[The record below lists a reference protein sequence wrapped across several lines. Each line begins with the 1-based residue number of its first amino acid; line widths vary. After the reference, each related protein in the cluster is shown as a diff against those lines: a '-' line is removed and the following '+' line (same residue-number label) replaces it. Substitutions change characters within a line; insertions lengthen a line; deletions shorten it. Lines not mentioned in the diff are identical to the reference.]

1 MPPESRSVLLAI
13 AAASVIAPLIGW
25 VLARCFPP
33 AAKPSHAPTQQRWRY
48 RAIEYGGV
56 LCSLIGVSLPFMWWG
71 TSAVEPSAFNI
82 TVLLSAAIV
91 SMIGGVALLS
101 TVFADRG
108 TDGFIDYFES
118 EYNIHARV
126 VRIGARGLFVAAFV
140 ALIATLALGH

>member
-101 TVFADRG
+101 SLFVDRG
-108 TDGFIDYFES
+108 TE
-118 EYNIHARV
+118 
-126 VRIGARGLFVAAFV
+126 AFSTTSK
-140 ALIATLALGH
+140 ANMA